1 MDMKKIFYSVFASA
15 LLLAG
20 GCAKEVANPEN
31 ENNEVNPG
39 EVTELQMKSVSLD
52 ASMPGVVLK
61 SLVNDE
67 GEFCWTEDDAIAV
80 NVSYIDA
87 DGNPANGFFKLD
99 VKEISSENDNV
110 ATFEGEIPANG
121 TMTDVAVY
129 PYNVGHAYADGKL
142 SVNFPTE
149 ISEANHLP
157 MMYAQIADGEA
168 LQFKHLSSMLKLTY
182 KYVPKGTDGMTLTSD
197 AVAGLYDVNL
207 ETGALTATENVT
219 NQVKVSFAALTQ
231 IQSEKA
237 VYVPVPAGERSIA
250 AKLTKGE
257 EMVKWS
263 DISSKSARN
272 FEVGKI
278 NLLPAVNVHFSE
290 LYILGGSKD
299 AYDWETGEMKPMEE
313 TEDHVFTWTGRLL
326 KGNDRNGRF
335 RFPVETGYYPAIYK
349 VDGNPVVKFENMGN
363 DYDFTVD
370 RDGYYAVTVN
380 ATDMDNIQVDI
391 EFRYPSLFIVGRAT
405 EFAYENSDINDEQ
418 WMTMVSDGVY
428 EWTGWLTD
436 DIVENDKTTYGAFKF
451 LAQKG
456 AWYPAYNRVEG
467 EEWKLIENPS
477 GSSGISDI
485 KFTIKDGDGIYKI
498 TANLNTMTVT
508 ATLLEATKDL
518 YIVGQNVGCGYTNTP
533 SSEYK
538 MSYNGNGVYTWTGE
552 MTVDTNKGF
561 KIILYGT
568 YDYLYGASTAEGKL
582 KMDGTAVFHDY
593 GSQGQ
598 VEDWKYNLLSSEGYS
613 KGTYKVVL
621 DTMNET
627 ISVTPM

>member
-1 MDMKKIFYSVFASA
+1 MKNLFYLIMTSA
-15 LLLAG
+15 LLMVG
-20 GCAKEVANPEN
+20 GCVKEVADDNAQFEQDPALDI
-31 ENNEVNPG
+31 PMKT
-39 EVTELQMKSVSLD
+39 VTLD
-52 ASMPGVVLK
+52 ASMMSQVK
-61 SLVNDE
+61 SIVDDE
-67 GEFCWTEDDAIAV
+67 GGFAWTLDDAIAV
-80 NVSYIDA
+80 NVRYVDK
-87 DGNPANGFFKLD
+87 DENPVNAFFKLA
-99 VKEISSENDNV
+99 VKEISSDNDNL
-110 ATFEGEIPANG
+110 ATFEGKIPENGEIAG
-121 TMTDVAVY
+121 VAVY
-129 PYNVGHAYADGKL
+129 PYDKDHVYSDGNL
-142 SVNFPTE
+142 SVNFPSQV
-149 ISEANHLP
+149 SESNHLP
-157 MMYAQIADGEA
+157 AMYAKVEGET
-168 LQFKHLSSMLKLTY
+168 LQFQHLSSMLKLTY
-182 KYVPKGTDGMTLTSD
+182 RYVPKGTDGMILTSA
-197 AVAGLYDVNL
+197 AVSGLYDVDL
-207 ETGALTATENVT
+207 ETGALTATENVAD
-219 NQVKVSFAALTQ
+219 QVKVTFDALTTMQ
-231 IQSEKA
+231 AEKA

-313 TEDHVFTWTGRLL
+313 TEDHVFTWNGRLL

-380 ATDMDNIQVDI
+380 ATDMDDIQVDI
-391 EFRYPSLFIVGRAT
+391 EYRYPSLFIVGRAT
-405 EFAYENSDINDEQ
+405 EFGYENSDINDEQ
-418 WMTMVSDGVY
+418 WMTMVSDGVYGGVY

-456 AWYPAYNRVEG
+456 AWYPAYNRVKG

-477 GSSGISDI
+477 SSSDISDI

-518 YIVGQNVGCGYTNTP
+518 YIVGQNVGCGYTKTP

-552 MTVDTNKGF
+552 MTVDTQKGF

-568 YDYLYGASTAEGKL
+568 YDYLYGASTAKGKL

>member
-1 MDMKKIFYSVFASA
+1 MKNLFYLIMTSA
-15 LLLAG
+15 LLMVG
-20 GCAKEVANPEN
+20 GCVKEVADDNAQFEQDPALDI
-31 ENNEVNPG
+31 PMKT
-39 EVTELQMKSVSLD
+39 VTLD
-52 ASMPGVVLK
+52 ASMMSQVK
-61 SLVNDE
+61 SIVDDE
-67 GEFCWTEDDAIAV
+67 GGFAWTLDDAIAV
-80 NVSYIDA
+80 NVRYVDK
-87 DGNPANGFFKLD
+87 DENPVNAFFKLA
-99 VKEISSENDNV
+99 VKEISSDNDNL
-110 ATFEGEIPANG
+110 ATFEGKIPENGEIAG
-121 TMTDVAVY
+121 VAVY
-129 PYNVGHAYADGKL
+129 PYDKGHVYSDGNL
-142 SVNFPTE
+142 SVNFPSQV
-149 ISEANHLP
+149 SESNHLP
-157 MMYAQIADGEA
+157 AMYAKVEGET
-168 LQFKHLSSMLKLTY
+168 LQFQHLSSMLKLTY
-182 KYVPKGTDGMTLTSD
+182 RYVPKGTDGLILTST
-197 AVAGLYDVNL
+197 AVSGLYDVNL
-207 ETGALTATENVT
+207 ETGALTAKENVAD
-219 NQVKVSFAALTQ
+219 QVKVTFDALTTMQ
-231 IQSEKA
+231 AEKA

-257 EMVKWS
+257 DMVKWS

-380 ATDMDNIQVDI
+380 ATDMDDIQVDI
-391 EFRYPSLFIVGRAT
+391 EYRYPSLFIVGRAT
-405 EFAYENSDINDEQ
+405 EFGYENSDIHDEQ

-436 DIVENDKTTYGAFKF
+436 DIVENDKISYGAFKF
-451 LAQKG
+451 LAQRG

-467 EEWKLIENPS
+467 EDWKLIENPS
-477 GSSGISDI
+477 GGSGISDI
-485 KFTIKDGDGIYKI
+485 KFTIKEGDGIYKI
-498 TANLNTMTVT
+498 TADLNTTMTVT

-518 YIVGQNVGCGYTNTP
+518 YIVGQNVGCGYTKTP

-552 MTVDTNKGF
+552 MTVDTQKGF

>member
-80 NVSYIDA
+80 NVSYVDA

-110 ATFEGEIPANG
+110 ATFEGKIPANG

-231 IQSEKA
+231 IQSEKSI
-237 VYVPVPAGERSIA
+237 YLPVPAGSRTIA
-250 AKLTKGE
+250 ANLNKGE
-257 EMVKWS
+257 AIVKWS
-263 DISSKSARN
+263 SISSKAARTY
-272 FEVGKI
+272 EEGHI
-278 NLLPAVNVHFSE
+278 ALLPAVNVHFSE
-290 LYILGGSKD
+290 LYIVGASDDLYSWSTSK
-299 AYDWETGEMKPMEE
+299 MKAMNEVS
-313 TEDHVFTWTGRLL
+313 DHVFTWTGDIFT
-326 KGNDRNGRF
+326 GDRF
-335 RFPVETGYYPAIYK
+335 RFPVDKVFYPAVYK
-349 VDGNPVVKFENMGN
+349 VDGKPTVKFENMGN
-363 DYDFTVD
+363 NYDFTVD
-370 RDGYYAVTVN
+370 KDGNYTVTVDSS
-380 ATDMDNIQVDI
+380 DMDNITVDI
-391 EFRYPSLFIVGRAT
+391 KFNRVAYPDKYLFINGKAT
-405 EFAYENSDINDEQ
+405 EILGYQKAAEDWM
-418 WMTMVSDGVY
+418 WMTQVEPGVF
-428 EWTGWLTD
+428 EWTGLLADDTGTD
-436 DIVENDKTTYGAFKF
+436 FKF
-451 LAQKG
+451 RAKD
-456 AWYPAYNRVEG
+456 G
-467 EEWKLIENPS
+467 EWTPYYDMDVNAEDKWTLHYSNGETDN
-477 GSSGISDI
+477 
-485 KFTIKDGDGIYKI
+485 KFAITQGDGIYKV
-498 TANLNTMTVT
+498 TANLNTMK
-508 ATLLEATKDL
+508 ASCEFLEYRDRL
-518 YIVGQNVGCGYTNTP
+518 YITGYSVSTSGF
-533 SSEYK
+533 SSKPEADFVMHYE
-538 MSYNGNGVYTWTGE
+538 GNGIYTWSGKMYVTG
-552 MTVDTNKGF
+552 VTNGF
-561 KIILYGT
+561 KILT
-568 YDYLYGASTAEGKL
+568 YGAWNPHYGPVSGSNKG
-582 KMDGTAVFHDY
+582 MDGTAAWHT
-593 GSQGQ
+593 
-598 VEDWKYNLLSSEGYS
+598 EGDF
-613 KGTYKVVL
+613 KWILKETDGYKDGEYTVVL
-621 DTMNET
+621 DTVNGTLT
-627 ISVTPM
+627 ITPM